1 LLFTRGRLEPRLPAA
16 PLFVWIRRLKR
27 IMLYLIILSFAWLIF
42 QFGLY
47 KIPAGNDSMA
57 GIYSP
62 GATLIYDRF
71 FAYHDGAVPFFGVK
85 NHGITP
91 DNIVVFIKK
100 GVRGINR
107 ITGAEEKMDF
117 KGVSRVIAVPGEEIE
132 FADNKIVASDRLY
145 FAKHSHNFGKEKVP
159 ENQFFVLNE
168 NTGSSYYDSRDLGY
182 IKAQEIVG
190 VIVGAMRL
198 W

>member
-1 LLFTRGRLEPRLPAA
+1 
-16 PLFVWIRRLKR
+16 
-27 IMLYLIILSFAWLIF
+27 MLYLIILAFAWLIF
-42 QFGLY
+42 QFGAY
-47 KIPAGNDSMA
+47 RIPLDNDSMR
-57 GIYSP
+57 GLYSS
-62 GATLIYDRF
+62 GATLLYDRF
-71 FAYHDGAVPFFGVK
+71 FAYHDGLIPFFGVK
-85 NHGITP
+85 NHGIKAE
-91 DNIVVFIKK
+91 NIVVFIKK

-117 KGVSRVIAVPGEEIE
+117 KGVSRVIALPGEEIE
-132 FADNKIVASDRLY
+132 FADNKIVASDRVY

-159 ENQFFVLNE
+159 ENHFFVLNE
-168 NTGSSYYDSRDLGY
+168 NTGSSYYDSRDFGY